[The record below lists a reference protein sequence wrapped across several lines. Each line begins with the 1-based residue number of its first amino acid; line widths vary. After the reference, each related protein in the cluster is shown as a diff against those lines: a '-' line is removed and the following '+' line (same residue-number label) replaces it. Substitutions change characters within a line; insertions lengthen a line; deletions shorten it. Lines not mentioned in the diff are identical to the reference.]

1 MLFTLLAGCVLL
13 SAVGYLSVIWKKHR
27 GLKYLLKPLTMVF
40 IILIALF
47 HAQDAFGLWILI
59 GLLFSVL
66 GDIFLM
72 LPKDRF
78 IQGLISFFFA
88 HVSYILAFLTM
99 GAHQEL
105 SLPSTILLIALAIGF
120 FLLIASGVRRSSGRV
135 MLVAVFFYIT
145 VITTM
150 TLLGLATGSPVLMA
164 AVLFFYISDAILAL
178 NRFLY
183 SFASSDYLIMIT
195 YYSAQF
201 LFAYSLV

>member
-13 SAVGYLSVIWKKHR
+13 SAVGYLYVIWKNQR

-40 IILIALF
+40 IILIALL

-88 HVSYILAFLTM
+88 HVSYILAFFTV
-99 GAHQEL
+99 GAHQEV
-105 SLPSTILLIALAIGF
+105 SLPSTIFLIALAIGF
-120 FLLIASGVRRSSGRV
+120 YLLIATGVRRSGGKV

-150 TLLGLATGSPVLMA
+150 TLLGLASGSPVLMA

-183 SFASSDYLIMIT
+183 SFASSDYLIMTT